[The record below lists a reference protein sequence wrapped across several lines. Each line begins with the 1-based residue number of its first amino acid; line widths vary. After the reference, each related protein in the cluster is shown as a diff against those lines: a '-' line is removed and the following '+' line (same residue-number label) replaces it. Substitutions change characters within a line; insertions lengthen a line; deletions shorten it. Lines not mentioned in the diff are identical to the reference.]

1 MGLVKLDQWADVS
14 TVMWPAAQYALC
26 WHAIYHLSDLIF
38 SMTLVWYSKPQLE
51 SVAFYK
57 KKLGLGK
64 RSDLTDQEKAKLCHK
79 YAQNYFVTSF
89 LSSIHGIVMGYYL
102 IPFVQE
108 NPDFLVSASISTI
121 STDERVVKACL
132 IFVAYVFNDF
142 LFCFPMAL
150 KYGLS
155 DDWLFVVHH
164 VTLVFTWTSFCVESW
179 GHLFA
184 IPTMLTEMT
193 APLVFTTWAMKEFRL
208 TTNPLFIVFGI
219 ALLAMWYVLRIYGYV
234 IFLTLRLWALRAEV
248 MAPETVVR
256 NLAVLAFHLL
266 GCAMQVHWGKALTMV
281 AVRSLTAGGK
291 KKSKEG
297 RTKKAD

>member
-121 STDERVVKACL
+121 STDERGTQHD
-132 IFVAYVFNDF
+132 Y
-142 LFCFPMAL
+142 MQ
-150 KYGLS
+150 
-155 DDWLFVVHH
+155 
-164 VTLVFTWTSFCVESW
+164 
-179 GHLFA
+179 
-184 IPTMLTEMT
+184 
-193 APLVFTTWAMKEFRL
+193 PLPR
-208 TTNPLFIVFGI
+208 GI
-219 ALLAMWYVLRIYGYV
+219 AR
-234 IFLTLRLWALRAEV
+234 
-248 MAPETVVR
+248 
-256 NLAVLAFHLL
+256 
-266 GCAMQVHWGKALTMV
+266 
-281 AVRSLTAGGK
+281 
-291 KKSKEG
+291 
-297 RTKKAD
+297 